1 MTTYQIK
8 LVVFF
13 HNSCKLSVRIFSN
26 YPPPL
31 HCTWESHI
39 GDGKCCILITANCAT
54 FFNLHCTLV
63 TVGKNRL
70 FSYKNII
77 SFIVTP
83 YLYKFYYP
91 RFHFIKKSIIGLYAI
106 TILFEMVSRSQ
117 CPSPVVDIFT
127 PYVLYLI
134 YLSHQELVTHGI
146 WQTSD
151 LHACEMCFPLFPRE
165 VSYIVSYLPP
175 FSFSSA

>member
-1 MTTYQIK
+1 MSEFFQIIHRLCTVHEK
-8 LVVFF
+8 VTLVMESVVFSLQQTVPLF
-13 HNSCKLSVRIFSN
+13 FS
-26 YPPPL
+26 
-31 HCTWESHI
+31 
-39 GDGKCCILITANCAT
+39 
-54 FFNLHCTLV
+54 LHCTLV

-91 RFHFIKKSIIGLYAI
+91 RFHFIKKSIIGLYVI
-106 TILFEMVSRSQ
+106 TILFEMVSHSQ